1 MCYDDDARPPLPP
14 IRGAAGDSGPVTLNA
29 SDGTEVAA
37 YAARAA
43 QPGGAGIVILPDVR
57 GLHPFFEELAL
68 RFAEAGVQAV
78 AIDYFSR
85 TAGTGRRPEGFEYEP
100 HVTQLEAAGIQ
111 ADIAAAVAFL
121 RSTDGGSA
129 ERVYTV
135 GFCIGGRI
143 SFVQAATQEGLD
155 GVIGF
160 YGWPIGEHRSG
171 LPSPAAL
178 ADRMTAKVLALWGGA
193 DRGIGPEVVAEF
205 EQALQAAGV
214 EHQSITY
221 PDAPHSFFDR
231 KATEFANESEDAWR
245 QMLDF
250 VGIGRQANS
259 L

>member
-14 IRGAAGDSGPVTLNA
+14 IRGAAGDAGPLTLTA
-29 SDGTEVAA
+29 GDGTAVAA
-37 YAARAA
+37 YAARAER
-43 QPGGAGIVILPDVR
+43 PGGPGIVVLPDVR

-68 RFAEAGVQAV
+68 RFAEAGVHAV

-85 TAGTGRRPEGFEYEP
+85 SAGTGHRPEGFEYEE
-100 HVTQLEAAGIQ
+100 HVKQMRAESID
-111 ADIAAAVAFL
+111 ADVAAAAAFL
-121 RSTDGGSA
+121 RSPDGGSA

-143 SFVQAATQEGLD
+143 SFVQAATQEGLA

-171 LPSPAAL
+171 LPSPAEL
-178 ADRMTAKVLALWGGA
+178 ADRMRCPVLALWGGA

-205 EQALQAAGV
+205 ESALQAAGV
-214 EHQSITY
+214 EHRSIIY

-231 KATEFANESEDAWR
+231 TAAEYDKESEDAWR

-250 VGIGRQANS
+250 VGTGR
-259 L
+259 

>member
-1 MCYDDDARPPLPP
+1 MCYDDEARPPLPP
-14 IRGAAGDSGPVTLNA
+14 IRGAAGDAGPVTLSA
-29 SDGTEVAA
+29 ADGTQVAA
-37 YAARAA
+37 YAARAEH
-43 QPGGAGIVILPDVR
+43 PGGPGIVILPDVR

-85 TAGTGRRPEGFEYEP
+85 TAGSGRRPEGFEYEA
-100 HVTQLEAAGIQ
+100 HVKQMQAESIH

-121 RSTDGGSA
+121 RSAEGGA
-129 ERVYTV
+129 ADRVYTV
-135 GFCIGGRI
+135 GFCVGGRI
-143 SFVQAATQEGLD
+143 SFVQAATQAGLS

-171 LPSPAAL
+171 LPSPAEL
-178 ADRMTAKVLALWGGA
+178 AGRMTCPLLALWGGA

-205 EQALQAAGV
+205 ERALQAAGV
-214 EHQSITY
+214 EHRSITY

-231 KATEFANESEDAWR
+231 KATEFTNESEDAWR

-250 VGIGRQANS
+250 VGIGH
-259 L
+259 

>member
-14 IRGAAGDSGPVTLNA
+14 IRGAAGDAGPLTLTA
-29 SDGTEVAA
+29 GDGTAVAA
-37 YAARAA
+37 YAARAE
-43 QPGGAGIVILPDVR
+43 QPGGPGIVVLPDVR

-68 RFAEAGVQAV
+68 RFAEAGVHAV

-85 TAGTGRRPEGFEYEP
+85 SAGTGHRPEGFEYEE
-100 HVTQLEAAGIQ
+100 HVKQMRAESID
-111 ADIAAAVAFL
+111 ADIAAAAAFL
-121 RSTDGGSA
+121 RSADGGSA

-143 SFVQAATQEGLD
+143 SFVQAATQEGLA

-171 LPSPAAL
+171 LPSPAEL
-178 ADRMTAKVLALWGGA
+178 ADRMRCPVLALWGGA

-205 EQALQAAGV
+205 ESALQAAGV
-214 EHQSITY
+214 EHRSITY

-231 KATEFANESEDAWR
+231 TAAEYDKESEDAWR

-250 VGIGRQANS
+250 VGTGR
-259 L
+259 